1 MPRLLL
7 ILLTL
12 LCSSQPG
19 LGSDAAP
26 AAAGDAGPVAASAA
40 NYSSMDMLDDT
51 RKLGIGDRVSYRV
64 NQDKELDKQLVVTDS
79 GELEIPY
86 YGRVKAVEKTCKAL
100 AMEVKANLEKEL
112 YIEATVILAVDLLN
126 KKRGSVYLAGQ
137 VRNMGSQ
144 DIPSDEVFTLT
155 KAILKAGG
163 FGDFADK
170 KRVKVTRQPPVGQA
184 NSLVFVVDVEQIFEK
199 GKTEKDMKLEPGDL
213 ILVPSRAINF

>member
-1 MPRLLL
+1 MLRLLL
-7 ILLTL
+7 ISLTL
-12 LCSSQPG
+12 LGSSLPG
-19 LGSDAAP
+19 LGSDAEP
-26 AAAGDAGPVAASAA
+26 VSDAGPVAASAA
-40 NYSSMDMLDDT
+40 NYSSMDMLDNN

-64 NQDKELDKQLVVTDS
+64 IEDKEDPKPLVVTDS

-86 YGRVKAVEKTCKAL
+86 YGRVKAAEKTCKAV
-100 AMEVKANLEKEL
+100 AMEVKASLEKEL
-112 YIEATVILAVDLLN
+112 YIKATVILAVDLLN

-137 VRNMGSQ
+137 VHNMGSQ

-170 KRVKVTRQPPVGQA
+170 KRVKVTRQPPVGQT

-199 GKTEKDMKLEPGDL
+199 GKTDKDMKLEPGDL